1 MISYTKQ
8 DIIDELLKIS
18 LKPKTKTRHIV
29 DRRNY
34 LIAILHYTFKTTE
47 DEIFIYTNLTS
58 RSTVNHA
65 KRTAYELYKI
75 KDKLFLKNVNELIQ
89 KYPCDFDN
97 FDVKTRDYNTTAA
110 TISITLSHHQLASF
124 TRYLKSKKID
134 KPSDGAKQLIISV
147 LKLWEE

>member
-34 LIAILHYTFKTTE
+34 LIAILHYTFKATE
-47 DEIFIYTNLTS
+47 EEIFIYTNLTS
-58 RSTVNHA
+58 RSTINHA
-65 KRTAYELYKI
+65 KRTAFELYKI
-75 KDKLFLKNVNELIQ
+75 KDKLFLKNVDELIQ
-89 KYPCDFDN
+89 KYPCDFN
-97 FDVKTRDYNTTAA
+97 FDIKTRDYNTTAT
-110 TISITLSHHQLASF
+110 TISITLSHHQLESF

-134 KPSDGAKQLIISV
+134 KSSDGAKKLILSV

>member
-1 MISYTKQ
+1 MINYSKQ

-18 LKPKTKTRHIV
+18 SKPKTKAPHIV
-29 DRRNY
+29 DKRNY
-34 LIAILHYTFKTTE
+34 LIAILYYTFKATE
-47 DEIFIYTNLTS
+47 EEIIIYTNLTS
-58 RSTVNHA
+58 RSTINHA
-65 KRTAYELYKI
+65 KRTAFELYKI

-97 FDVKTRDYNTTAA
+97 FDVKTRDYNTTAT

>member
-34 LIAILHYTFKTTE
+34 LIAILYYTFKARE
-47 DEIFIYTNLTS
+47 EEIFTYTNLDS
-58 RSTVNHA
+58 RSSVNHA
-65 KRTAYELYKI
+65 KKSAYELYKI
-75 KDKLFLKNVNELIQ
+75 KDKLFLKNVDEFIQ
-89 KYPCDFDN
+89 KYPAEFN
-97 FDVKTRDYNTTAA
+97 SFDVKKRVYNTTAA

-124 TRYLKSKKID
+124 TRYMQSKKID
-134 KPSDGAKQLIISV
+134 KSEIAAKKLILSV